1 MYITKITIKQAYR
14 CFPADFEI
22 VPEQLTLL
30 VGDQGSGKS
39 SLLELL
45 SPRTSLEPK
54 RSKHNKTI
62 VDVELTDE
70 AERNGVKTFYFDT
83 EKNNP
88 RVVDPMTYTNID
100 GTNRGIGLAGALQT
114 RYQSHGEVL
123 QHFTVEPLAAAKDC
137 IVFIDE
143 PEAGL
148 SLRNQYK
155 LVQSIRTA
163 LGNNCQLFISTHC
176 LPVISAFDRVY
187 SMEHRRWMSSNDFV
201 ILSRIAATQ
210 DRLI

>member
-1 MYITKITIKQAYR
+1 MYVTKITIKQAYR
-14 CFPADFEI
+14 CFSANFEI

-45 SPRTSLEPK
+45 NQYDRN
-54 RSKHNKTI
+54 RAI
-62 VDVELTDE
+62 IDIELTEE
-70 AERNGVKTFYFDT
+70 AEKNGVQTFYFDT

-88 RVVDPMTYTNID
+88 RVVDPMKYTNID
-100 GTNRGIGLAGALQT
+100 GTNRGIGLGGALQT

-123 QHFTVEPLAAAKDC
+123 QYFTVEPLARAKDC
-137 IVFIDE
+137 VVFIDE
-143 PEAGL
+143 PEVGL

-155 LVQSIRTA
+155 LVRSIRTA
-163 LGNNCQLFISTHC
+163 LDNNCQLFVSTHC
-176 LPVISAFDRVY
+176 LPVISAFDNVY

-201 ILSRIAATQ
+201 ILSRTASST
-210 DRLI
+210 

>member
-1 MYITKITIKQAYR
+1 MIKQAYR
-14 CFPADFEI
+14 CFSANFEI

-45 SPRTSLEPK
+45 GPQ
-54 RSKHNKTI
+54 RSKHEHDKKI
-62 VDVELTDE
+62 VDIELTKE
-70 AERNGVKTFYFDT
+70 AEKNGVRTFYFDT
-83 EKNNP
+83 ERNNP
-88 RVVDPMTYTNID
+88 RVVDLITYTNMD
-100 GTNRGIGLAGALQT
+100 GTSRGIGLAGALQA
-114 RYQSHGEVL
+114 RYQSHGEAL
-123 QHFTVEPLAAAKDC
+123 QHFTVEPLARAKDSV
-137 IVFIDE
+137 VFIDE

-163 LGNNCQLFISTHC
+163 LSNNCQLFVSTHC
-176 LPVISAFDRVY
+176 LPVISAFDNVY

-201 ILSRIAATQ
+201 ILSRTASSV
-210 DRLI
+210 

>member
-14 CFPADFEI
+14 CFSANFEI

-45 SPRTSLEPK
+45 SPRTSLGPQ
-54 RSKHNKTI
+54 RSKHDKTI
-62 VDVELTDE
+62 VDIELTKE
-70 AERNGVKTFYFDT
+70 AEKNGVRTFYFDT
-83 EKNNP
+83 ERNNP
-88 RVVDPMTYTNID
+88 RVVDLMTYTNMD
-100 GTNRGIGLAGALQT
+100 GTSRGIGLAGALQA
-114 RYQSHGEVL
+114 RYQSHGEAL
-123 QHFTVEPLAAAKDC
+123 QHFTVEPLARAKDSV
-137 IVFIDE
+137 VFIDE

-148 SLRNQYK
+148 SLRNQYR

-163 LGNNCQLFISTHC
+163 LGNNCQLFVSTHC
-176 LPVISAFDRVY
+176 LPVISAFDNVY

-201 ILSRIAATQ
+201 ILSRTASSV
-210 DRLI
+210 